1 MPFGDQ
7 WPAWGMKWRPSD
19 LAWGCQDSVA
29 AREGLGSS
37 LGEREEEELRTG
49 GRSLLRRM
57 DGRGPFVMVGRWMGQ
72 EGDVACG

>member
-1 MPFGDQ
+1 
-7 WPAWGMKWRPSD
+7 MKWRPSD
-19 LAWGCQDSVA
+19 LAWGCQGSVA

-49 GRSLLRRM
+49 GRYLLRRTY
-57 DGRGPFVMVGRWMGQ
+57 GRSPFVMVGRWMGQ